1 MRSVVFATVLFVA
14 LLAPAQRAIADGG
27 EEDFTARDFVEQAI
41 GLLRGQPELT
51 ELIDD
56 RMVDAVEDDEVDG
69 VDLEQVALAQDAFA
83 AGRLDETRELL
94 ERSIGEEDSPIL
106 HEPDVGGGLAAPEGT
121 TGPILIVMGALL
133 ALAGGLVARKA
144 Q

>member
-1 MRSVVFATVLFVA
+1 MRPAFLAAVLFLAV
-14 LLAPAQRAIADGG
+14 LAPGTRAIADGG

-56 RMVDAVEDDEVDG
+56 RIVDAVGDDEAEG
-69 VDLEQVALAQDAFA
+69 VDLELVGQAQEAFA

-106 HEPDVGGGLAAPEGT
+106 HEPDVGGGLAAPKGT
-121 TGPILIVMGALL
+121 TDPILIALGALL
-133 ALAGGLVARKA
+133 ALAGGLVTRKVR
-144 Q
+144 